1 MDVTVVV
8 HPGSMTTEDLLTGLL
23 LNAPLTRFV
32 KRVSE
37 QRLPWV
43 VVSAVAIA
51 DWERRNPA
59 AWAQVSE
66 WLAAQGIALVRI

>member
-1 MDVTVVV
+1 
-8 HPGSMTTEDLLTGLL
+8 MTTEELLAGLSANTGLT
-23 LNAPLTRFV
+23 PLV

-43 VVSAVAIA
+43 VVPTAAIA
-51 DWERRNPA
+51 DWERRDPV

-66 WLAAQGIALVRI
+66 WLTAQGVALVRI

>member
-1 MDVTVVV
+1 
-8 HPGSMTTEDLLTGLL
+8 MTTEDLLAGLSANTGLT
-23 LNAPLTRFV
+23 PLV
-32 KRVSE
+32 KRVSQ

-43 VVSAVAIA
+43 VVSAAAIE

-66 WLAAQGIALVRI
+66 WLAAQGVALVRI